1 MRISD
6 WSSDVCSSD
15 LNSLRPLFGSIQQ
28 PLAQQPHRPA
38 GRHATL
44 AFAAGGAGDVQV
56 RPALAL
62 GEARQEAARGDGAG
76 PAAADV
82 VDVGEARIEH
92 APVLKRKGTRLNS
105 RHSCAPRMPSS
116 PLKKKKKN

>member
-82 VDVGEARIEH
+82 VDVGEARIEN
-92 APVLKRKGTRLNS
+92 ALVFVPQRSEERRVGKKCVGPFRS
-105 RHSCAPRMPSS
+105 WWS
-116 PLKKKKKN
+116 PNH